1 MKRLESIVIGSLL
14 AAFMMGC
21 TVGPNYKRPVANTP
35 ASYRG
40 AMAPEIQPQPSATPQ
55 TASLG
60 DEKWADIFQDPV
72 LKKLI
77 AEAIANNFD
86 IKIAAQRVLEE
97 EAQVGIVRSQQFP
110 TINGGASYT
119 GAGLPSSFTGTAIP
133 SQVYGGGLT
142 ASGAWNLDFWGLY
155 RRQTEAERAELLA
168 TEWAQRAT
176 QLAVIS
182 DVTQAYFQLRMLDE
196 QLEVTQRT
204 IEARKNSLQLIQAME
219 SGGATSLADVRQAEE
234 LLYTAQAN
242 LPNLQNDIAHE
253 EDALSLLLG
262 RNPGSVERGMAVAD
276 QPHPETIPSGVPSQ
290 LLERRPDIQQSEAK
304 LIAANAR
311 IGVAKAQFF
320 PQLSLTA
327 MGGSASNQL
336 SSMFAGKNA
345 YWYAAGSLSEP
356 IFDGGRIRS
365 NYHLSK
371 AEEQE
376 MLTGYQKAI
385 AGALRDVSDALS
397 SYQKTREFREQQEQQ
412 TKSAADAVRL
422 ARIRYDAGYTSYL
435 EVLTNDTNLY
445 SSQLT
450 LAQAQQQ
457 EALSLVQVYTALGGG
472 WQ

>member
-21 TVGPNYKRPVANTP
+21 TVGPNYKRPVTSTP
-35 ASYRG
+35 QSYRG
-40 AMAPEIQPQPSATPQ
+40 AMAPEIQPASQ
-55 TASLG
+55 TASLS

-97 EAQVGIVRSQQFP
+97 EAQVGIVRAQQFP
-110 TINGGASYT
+110 TVNGGASYT
-119 GAGLPSSFTGTAIP
+119 GAGLPSSFTGTALP

-196 QLEVTQRT
+196 QLEVTHRT

-253 EDALSLLLG
+253 ENALSLLLG
-262 RNPGSVERGMAVAD
+262 RNPGSIDRGMTVAD
-276 QPHPETIPSGVPSQ
+276 QPHPETIPAGVPSQ
-290 LLERRPDIQQSEAK
+290 LLERRPDIRQAEAK

-356 IFDGGRIRS
+356 IFDGGRIRN

-376 MLTGYQKAI
+376 MLTSYQKAI